1 MWQGISINTG
11 SMDINPN
18 RFTWTDVNVFESNGI
33 PRQNLLGVEIELF
46 TVRKSNPGDSILGE
60 KKLEIFFIFELKSR
74 WKCETPSTN
83 LSIVPGMPCSVYH
96 WSDIFLAISAILSP
110 MGNDA
115 LYLSRSRIEC
125 NLAERPYFFPPKPE
139 LT

>member
-46 TVRKSNPGDSILGE
+46 TVRKSNPGDNILGE
-60 KKLEIFFIFELKSR
+60 KKLEIFS
-74 WKCETPSTN
+74 
-83 LSIVPGMPCSVYH
+83 
-96 WSDIFLAISAILSP
+96 
-110 MGNDA
+110 
-115 LYLSRSRIEC
+115 YL
-125 NLAERPYFFPPKPE
+125 N
-139 LT
+139 